1 VIVSGIAAFLFFWRV
16 LTYHQPI
23 VDGCRQFRQGG
34 HLKQLEHAGR
44 ETVAVYRPDLE
55 AVDLEQPADGEI
67 TKVRTSARRSSPTV
81 SKTSRA
87 PSVTRDA

>member
-1 VIVSGIAAFLFFWRV
+1 MHRLEGEIAA
-16 LTYHQPI
+16 
-23 VDGCRQFRQGG
+23 
-34 HLKQLEHAGR
+34 LEHAGR

-67 TKVRTSARRSSPTV
+67 TKVRTSTRRSSPTV